1 MLGDNSSAYGI
12 NLDEQNHILNLM
24 DNFISTMRVHG
35 KKQLM
40 TFQKGILISN
50 LSLRNLYKDLKDYI
64 GIEYII
70 TRRHNQDVIIS
81 YSIYLF
87 IKIINYMYLHLFRY

>member
-1 MLGDNSSAYGI
+1 MLWDNSIAYGI
-12 NLDEQNHILNLM
+12 NLDEQNNILNLM
-24 DNFISTMRVHG
+24 DNFISAMRVHG
-35 KKQLM
+35 KNQLM

-70 TRRHNQDVIIS
+70 TR
-81 YSIYLF
+81 
-87 IKIINYMYLHLFRY
+87 

>member
-1 MLGDNSSAYGI
+1 
-12 NLDEQNHILNLM
+12 
-24 DNFISTMRVHG
+24 
-35 KKQLM
+35 M

-70 TRRHNQDVIIS
+70 TRRLNRAFLKYIICVQMDTQ
-81 YSIYLF
+81 LRLVGHPVM
-87 IKIINYMYLHLFRY
+87 K